1 MRLYEER
8 LGVPRSAFWVA
19 ALLSVMAAVL
29 LLPFGPV
36 AAVTGLAVVAAL
48 TALGLHAYGAAA
60 IVVTDRHLTAGQ
72 LRFPL
77 TALGLAEILDAEEA
91 FLWRTRRADVRAK
104 MLLRSHIPTA
114 LRIEID
120 DPDCP
125 APYVYLSTRQPTTLL
140 AVLSFARR

>member
-8 LGVPRSAFWVA
+8 LGVPRAAFWLA
-19 ALLSVMAAVL
+19 ALLSVMAAVV
-29 LLPFGPV
+29 LLPFGTV
-36 AAVTGLAVVAAL
+36 AAVTGLVVVAAL

-60 IVVTDRHLTAGQ
+60 IVVTDRHLTAGSI
-72 LRFPL
+72 RFPL
-77 TALGLAEILDAEEA
+77 TALGMAEILDAEEA
-91 FLWRTRRADVRAK
+91 FLWRTRRADVRAR
-104 MLLRSHIPTA
+104 MLLRSHVPTA

-125 APYVYLSTRQPTTLL
+125 APYLYLSTRQPTTLL

>member
-8 LGVPRSAFWVA
+8 LGVPRAAFGLA
-19 ALLSVMAAVL
+19 ALMSVMAAVV

-36 AAVTGLAVVAAL
+36 AAVTAMAVVAAL
-48 TALGLHAYGAAA
+48 TALGLHAYGAVA
-60 IVVTDRHLTAGQ
+60 IVVTDRHLTAGP

-77 TALGLAEILDAEEA
+77 TSLGMVEILDAEEA

-104 MLLRSHIPTA
+104 MLLRSHVPTA
-114 LRIEID
+114 VRIELD
-120 DPDCP
+120 DPDSP
-125 APYVYLSTRQPTTLL
+125 APYLYLSTRRPTTLL

>member
-8 LGVPRSAFWVA
+8 LGVPKAAFWLA
-19 ALLSVMAAVL
+19 ALLSVMAALV

-36 AAVTGLAVVAAL
+36 AAVSALVVVAGL
-48 TALGLHAYGAAA
+48 TALGLHAYGSAA
-60 IVVTDRHLTAGQ
+60 IVVTDRHLTAGP

-77 TALGLAEILDAEEA
+77 SALGMVEILDAEEA

-104 MLLRSHIPTA
+104 MLVRSHVPTA

-120 DPDCP
+120 DPDR
-125 APYVYLSTRQPTTLL
+125 AVPYLYLSTRRPATLL